1 MTSLPPLCLTGASG
15 FIGRRVLA
23 RLAVLGATDVT
34 LLLRDASRIAAHEM
48 LPVWRSASCD
58 LSGAPIPQRS
68 IPAGAVVL
76 HLAAT
81 TGAADARSMQRVNV
95 DGTARLLDAA
105 VAAGALRFV
114 FVSSVAAG
122 YADQRWSP
130 YAATKAAAE
139 RLVAAAGIPH
149 TIVRP
154 TMVFGRNSPNQRAL
168 ARLATLPFP
177 MLPGQGNVRIQP
189 IHVDDL
195 ANALLYIASASPASG
210 DVVTAGGP
218 SVVTMREL
226 FAALRRSQRLTP
238 RKPLVLPLELMRR
251 TLALLGGIVGSRL
264 PVTAGQFTAFAN
276 DAVAGAPPAGVLLPV
291 PQISLAAMLAQ
302 HEEHA

>member
-23 RLAVLGATDVT
+23 RLAALGATDVT
-34 LLLRDASRIAAHEM
+34 LLLRDPSRRPVEM
-48 LPVWRSASCD
+48 LASWRSARVD
-58 LSGAPIPQRS
+58 LSGAS
-68 IPAGAVVL
+68 IPERTIPEGALVL

-105 VAAGALRFV
+105 ATAGARRFV

-122 YADQRWSP
+122 YADQRWAP
-130 YAATKAAAE
+130 YAASKRAAE
-139 RLVAAAGIPH
+139 KLVSAARIPH

-154 TMVFGRNSPNQRAL
+154 TMVFGRGSPNQRAL
-168 ARLATLPFP
+168 ARLATLPVP
-177 MLPGQGNVRIQP
+177 MLPGQGNVRVQP

-195 ANALLYIASASPASG
+195 ANALLYVARASAASG
-210 DVVTAGGP
+210 DIVTVGGP

-226 FAALRRSQRLTP
+226 YAAMRRAERLTP
-238 RKPLVLPLELMRR
+238 RQPLGLPLELMRR
-251 TLALLGGIVGSRL
+251 TLAALGRVVGSRL
-264 PVTAGQFTAFAN
+264 PVSAGQFTAFAN
-276 DAVAGAPPAGVLLPV
+276 DAVAGPPPPGIHLPV
-291 PQISLAAMLAQ
+291 PQVSLAVMLAQ
-302 HEEHA
+302 HEAHA